1 MALEPKGDQ
10 REIPITLRKT
20 IIKKKLLIVIILTH
34 TVSDFEF
41 FYHTSEKKIIG
52 IFMNNK
58 MVSLS

>member
-34 TVSDFEF
+34 TVSDIEF
-41 FYHTSEKKIIG
+41 FYHTSEKKNH
-52 IFMNNK
+52 MH
-58 MVSLS
+58 LHE